1 MDLIQM
7 TAQTNL
13 NQQAYPVSNADRQ
26 RLSNLLKGLQETDQF
41 SYTTQLGPV
50 YGFPVSG
57 KGWSACLDLIEDSI
71 LNPTTDRPNANLDN
85 LDSLVDRVIISASH
99 FYSIDAITPTD
110 PQKRALDHL
119 VVSAPL
125 DRSLADFYPK
135 KKYTGEINTSVV
147 YPGTYLTKTKHMG
160 DGILFV
166 FSYIYNES
174 PRIPGAILTHTISH
188 QFFTI
193 AFIPNDYSRIEFRV
207 PKTISKRH
215 LAKAML
221 GVKNALNHIFEQ
233 AQISL
238 NKTSLN
244 FHKAISKL
252 HADSTYGRAV
262 HIVYNGTNTG
272 SDVKFTCRTN
282 PAYNARELEVNDK
295 SNNNDSFECRAI
307 AVRLDTQNASGVV
320 RTEVGLEPN
329 KKQWLDDAICPEFF
343 IENPADT
350 ASLNGIINHVIN
362 ESK

>member
-1 MDLIQM
+1 M

-13 NQQAYPVSNADRQ
+13 NQEAYPVINVDRQ

-57 KGWSACLDLIEDSI
+57 KGWSACLDLMEESI
-71 LNPTTDRPNANLDN
+71 LNPTKDRPNANLDN

-99 FYSIDAITPTD
+99 FYSIDSITPTD
-110 PQKRALDHL
+110 SQKRALDNL
-119 VVSAPL
+119 VGSAPL

-215 LAKAML
+215 LTKAML
-221 GVKNALNHIFEQ
+221 GVRNALNHIFEK

-350 ASLNGIINHVIN
+350 ASLNGIINHVIS